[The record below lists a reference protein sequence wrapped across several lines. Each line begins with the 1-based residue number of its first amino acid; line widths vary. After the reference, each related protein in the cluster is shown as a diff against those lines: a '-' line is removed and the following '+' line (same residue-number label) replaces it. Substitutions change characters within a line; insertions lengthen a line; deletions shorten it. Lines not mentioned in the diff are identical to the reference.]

1 MQKSSQSI
9 TKLNVVL
16 NQCTLVMAVMAG
28 VELTWQQKRHLPG
41 HVLHQPTSSGQYTVA
56 IPLQPMWLERQIR
69 SVIQR
74 AMQLCIKTR
83 NKPIYM
89 SKSVGLQCFD
99 AVGWVT
105 GRASRL
111 PPVKN
116 WVVGCWRGYLCGARC
131 RLAYGPVDAT
141 VTHCLLLQ

>member
-16 NQCTLVMAVMAG
+16 NQCTLVMAG

-74 AMQLCIKTR
+74 AMQLCTKTR

-116 WVVGCWRGYLCGARC
+116 WVVGCWHGYLCGARC